1 MAIHSTIFL
10 PGKSHGQRSLVG
22 YSPGDCKE
30 SDTTEHRCR
39 NIYKHTHSTCKQK
52 ISMGI
57 MQSGKSQSQRLTY
70 CAIPLIQYSQSD
82 KTLVIESRSEVA
94 KVGGRMWLRGNIR
107 ESHHEASQQP
117 GPTQTVRLSLGCLTE
132 ASQGGHLGESASHA
146 VLLNQAGM
154 LSRMRGMSLV
164 YMWGGTAWLL

>member
-1 MAIHSTIFL
+1 MATHSTIFL
-10 PGKSHGQRSLVG
+10 PGKCHGQRSLVG
-22 YSPGDCKE
+22 YRPGDCKE
-30 SDTTEHRCR
+30 SDTTECTCT
-39 NIYKHTHSTCKQK
+39 NIYKHTHTHSTCKQK

-82 KTLVIESRSEVA
+82 KTLVIESRSAVA
-94 KVGGRMWLRGNIR
+94 KVGGRMWLRRNLR

-117 GPTQTVRLSLGCLTE
+117 GPTQTVRLSLGCLTTE
-132 ASQGGHLGESASHA
+132 GQSGSHT

-154 LSRMRGMSLV
+154 LSRMRGVSLV